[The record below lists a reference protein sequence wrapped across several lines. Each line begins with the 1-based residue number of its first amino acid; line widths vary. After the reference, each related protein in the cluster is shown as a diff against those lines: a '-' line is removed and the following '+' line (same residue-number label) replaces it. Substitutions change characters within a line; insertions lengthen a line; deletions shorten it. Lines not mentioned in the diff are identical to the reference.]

1 MSDGI
6 AAPHRGAE
14 APKPEVVPAT
24 ASHASADARARLL
37 GLAVGSIGVVYGDI
51 GTSPLYAL
59 REAVNAAIGPN
70 GTATPAA
77 VLGVLSLILWA
88 LIFIVTFKYVLV
100 LLRAD
105 NNGEGGTLT
114 LMALARK
121 ATGDNVTLVV
131 MLGIIGAALFFG
143 DALITPAIS
152 VLSAIEGLKIVA
164 PGFDSYIVPLTV
176 AILVVLFAVQSRGT
190 ASVANFFGP
199 VMTVWFL
206 VIAVPGVFWIAK
218 DPGVLVA
225 LNPIYGLSF
234 LASHGVIGLVTLGAV
249 FLAVT
254 GAEALYADLGHFG
267 RSPIQVA

>member
-1 MSDGI
+1 MSDSV
-6 AAPHRGAE
+6 AVPHRGDG
-14 APKPEVVPAT
+14 APQPGSAC
-24 ASHASADARARLL
+24 ASHVRSSENGSRLL

-59 REAVNAAIGPN
+59 REAVNAAVGPH
-70 GTATPAA
+70 GTATSAA

-88 LIFIVTFKYVLV
+88 LIFIVTFKYVIV

-152 VLSAIEGLKIVA
+152 VLSAVEGLKVVA
-164 PGFDSYIVPLTV
+164 PGD
-176 AILVVLFAVQSRGT
+176 R
-190 ASVANFFGP
+190 
-199 VMTVWFL
+199 
-206 VIAVPGVFWIAK
+206 
-218 DPGVLVA
+218 
-225 LNPIYGLSF
+225 
-234 LASHGVIGLVTLGAV
+234 
-249 FLAVT
+249 
-254 GAEALYADLGHFG
+254 
-267 RSPIQVA
+267 